1 MSWIKGGCLIQ
12 VTSGSGLQNIHN
24 RLFAPLVE
32 TEELAIGEVGIG
44 VTFKIHVDRSFKLEG
59 RDVKRVETKIEDA
72 KENDAAKIRKPRRS
86 SNIME
91 QDRRCRRDK
100 EQDRRCRRDKEQDRR
115 CRRDKDPNRR
125 CRLDI
130 NKLSIKVMEVMVRR
144 MVTREFYIKILDMKE
159 ST

>member
-1 MSWIKGGCLIQ
+1 ML
-12 VTSGSGLQNIHN
+12 L
-24 RLFAPLVE
+24 
-32 TEELAIGEVGIG
+32 
-44 VTFKIHVDRSFKLEG
+44 
-59 RDVKRVETKIEDA
+59 
-72 KENDAAKIRKPRRS
+72 RS
-86 SNIME
+86 SSIME

-100 EQDRRCRRDKEQDRR
+100 EQDRRCRRDKEQDRRCRRNKDPDRR